1 MIQIT
6 FAPNDLFGHTF
17 VNNDAILVFQQ
28 VSLNESAMPHPAK
41 KPIRI
46 RLPLLLTMGFTAVLF
61 CVGGYIGLE
70 HYQRSK
76 QLILAQTYGLVDA
89 FSDEFVLALEN
100 TYRPINTILE
110 IISFF
115 AGTAAEASSEARMA
129 QLPLLITALNSEPH
143 IRAIMTAQQDGRF
156 FIVRNIRSSAALL
169 SYNAP
174 DTTQFVAD
182 DISRGADGRRLTRR
196 LFLDAGQQILRD
208 TTLSETTFD
217 PRSRPWYRQA
227 LENTGLQIT
236 PPYLFFQTNEP
247 GVTLARQA
255 DAWGRVL
262 AADITLSEL
271 SAALRRKI
279 ITPGTKLALVNA
291 KGQVLAYSDAT
302 YPTMQTTVQEASAPL
317 LGDARDSPFE
327 VIADR
332 VMDESSGSSEF
343 IYQGNIW
350 LAMTRVLNP
359 SREDSA
365 RIVIA
370 VPQHELMAEAETV
383 LLRSLQY
390 TALALLLSIPLVWL
404 VAHSIARPIARL
416 VSDAVK
422 IRHFDFS
429 HSSRKS
435 TSLAEIQRLGEAM
448 DSTTDTISRFLKLIS
463 SLASET
469 NFDRLLQTV
478 NRETIEACQADA
490 GILFLLDNTGRT
502 LDAVDLAYA
511 RHGSQE
517 PGAVKP
523 ASLQDHGDVLVKS
536 FADRQDR
543 IIDIHQGE
551 AILGE
556 RFSPLFTTLAKKTLR
571 LMLLPLANRQ
581 GEVSG
586 VLCLVFVPE
595 HLHRNGLEDRAAFAR
610 SLSGFAAVTIENQY
624 LIRMQKALLDSFI
637 KLLAGAIDAKSPYT
651 GGHCQRV
658 PVLTSML
665 VAAACRSRDQ
675 RFAGFSLDDKE
686 WEAVN
691 IASWLHDCG
700 KVTTPEYVVDKSTKL
715 ETLSDRIHEV
725 RMRFEVLK
733 RDVWIDYYR
742 AQSEGAKENDLAQR
756 RDAQLT
762 ELDSDFAFVAECN
775 IGGEF
780 IAEDK
785 LQRLRDIATR
795 TWQRTLDD
803 RLGISWEEAQRKARS
818 KPQQLP
824 VDEPL
829 LADKAEHLIDRK
841 AAEQHPHRELGDF
854 NLIPPRNKLNR
865 GELYNLSVRK
875 GTLTEE
881 ERFIINDHIVQT
893 ILMLEQ
899 LPFPRHLR
907 HVPALAGGHH
917 EKMDGTGYPLGL
929 TREEMPLVARVMAIA
944 DIFEAL
950 TASDRPYKTPK
961 TLSESLQIMSRM
973 SKEQHIDADLF
984 ELFITSGVYLEY
996 AIKYLQA
1003 EQIDPVDVRLVI
1015 GVPA

>member
-1 MIQIT
+1 
-6 FAPNDLFGHTF
+6 
-17 VNNDAILVFQQ
+17 
-28 VSLNESAMPHPAK
+28 MPHPAK
-41 KPIRI
+41 KPVQI
-46 RLPLLLTMGFTAVLF
+46 RLPLLLTIVFTGVLF
-61 CVGGYIGLE
+61 CVGGYIGME
-70 HYQRSK
+70 NYQRSK

-100 TYRPINTILE
+100 TYRPINTVLE
-110 IISFF
+110 ILGFF
-115 AGTAAEASSEARMA
+115 AGTESDASSEQRLA

-143 IRAIMTAQQDGRF
+143 IRAIMAAQQDGRF
-156 FIVRNIRSSAALL
+156 FIVRNIRSSAALV

-174 DTTQFVAD
+174 DKTRFIAD
-182 DISRGADGRRLTRR
+182 DISKGPDGNRLTRR

-208 TTLSETTFD
+208 ATLAETTFD

-227 LENTGLQIT
+227 IENAGLQIT

-255 DAWGRVL
+255 DASGRVL
-262 AADITLSEL
+262 AADITLAEL

-279 ITPGTKLALVNA
+279 ITPGTKLALINA
-291 KGQVLAYSDAT
+291 RGQVLAYSDAA
-302 YPTMQTTVQEASAPL
+302 YPALQATGQETTAPL
-317 LGDARDSPFE
+317 LADATDSPFA
-327 VIADR
+327 VIADK
-332 VMDESSGSSEF
+332 VMSQSQSSGSIEF
-343 IYQGNIW
+343 TYSSSAW
-350 LAMTRVLNP
+350 LAMTRILTP

-365 RIVIA
+365 RIVIV
-370 VPQHELMAEAETV
+370 VPKLELMAEAEAV
-383 LLRSLQY
+383 LFRSLQF
-390 TALALLLSIPLVWL
+390 TALALLLSIPLIWL
-404 VAHSIARPIARL
+404 VSHSITRPIARL
-416 VSDAVK
+416 MADAVK
-422 IRHFDFS
+422 IRHFDFT
-429 HSSRKS
+429 HSARKP
-435 TSLAEIQRLGEAM
+435 TSLVEIQRLGEAM
-448 DSTTDTISRFLKLIS
+448 DSTTDTISRFLNLIS
-463 SLASET
+463 SLAGET
-469 NFDRLLQTV
+469 NFDKLLQTV

-490 GILFLLDNTGRT
+490 GILFMLDQNGHR
-502 LDAVDLAYA
+502 LEAADLAYA
-511 RHGSQE
+511 EHGAHD
-517 PGAVKP
+517 PGAVKG
-523 ASLQDHGDVLVKS
+523 AQLQDHGDVLVRT

-543 IIDIHQGE
+543 IIDIQQGE

-556 RFSPLFTTLAKKTLR
+556 RFSPLFTTLAKKNLR

-586 VLCLVFVPE
+586 LLCLVFVPE

-610 SLSGFAAVTIENQY
+610 SLSGFAAVTIESQY

-675 RFAGFSLDDKE
+675 RFTNFSLDEKE

-715 ETLSDRIHEV
+715 ETLSDRIHEI

-733 RDVWIDYYR
+733 RDVWIHYYR
-742 AQSEGAKENDLAQR
+742 ALSEGAQEADLARQ
-756 RDAQLT
+756 RDAQLA
-762 ELDSDFAFVAECN
+762 ELDRDFAFVAECN

-803 RLGISWEEAQRKARS
+803 RLGISWEEAQRKARTV
-818 KPQQLP
+818 PAQLP
-824 VDEPL
+824 VEEPL
-829 LADKAEHLIDRK
+829 LADKAEHLIEREP
-841 AAEQHPHRELGDF
+841 AEQHPHREHGDF
-854 NLIPPRNKLNR
+854 NLVPPRNKLNR
-865 GELYNLSVRK
+865 GEIYNLSVRK

-929 TREEMPLVARVMAIA
+929 TRQEMPLVARIMAIA

-950 TASDRPYKTPK
+950 TASDRPYKMPK
-961 TLSESLQIMSRM
+961 TLSESLQIMGRM
-973 SKEQHIDADLF
+973 SKEKHIDADLF
-984 ELFITSGVYLEY
+984 ELFLTSGVYLDY
-996 AIKYLQA
+996 AKKYLQA
-1003 EQIDPVDVRLVI
+1003 EQIDPVDVKSLL
-1015 GVPA
+1015 ALHAH